1 MTFIIKI
8 WRLNHV
14 WNNWI
19 LIKKSEVE
27 KIQHFKMIVTKQP
40 KTIYKFSWLL
50 RISPWKSVTYIDRLF
65 SFLTMLYFL
74 LYTLL
79 YIARSNLSRMN
90 PVMNL
95 ILLIKNVLLNRDWSN
110 WSKQL
115 DWVGSHPLK
124 FNRNKD

>member
-27 KIQHFKMIVTKQP
+27 KIHHFKMVVTKQP
-40 KTIYKFSWLL
+40 KTIDQFSWLL
-50 RISPWKSVTYIDRLF
+50 RISPWKSVTYIAQLL
-65 SFLTMLYFL
+65 SFLTIDFL
-74 LYTLL
+74 LFELL

-95 ILLIKNVLLNRDWSN
+95 ILLIKNVLLNRAWSN